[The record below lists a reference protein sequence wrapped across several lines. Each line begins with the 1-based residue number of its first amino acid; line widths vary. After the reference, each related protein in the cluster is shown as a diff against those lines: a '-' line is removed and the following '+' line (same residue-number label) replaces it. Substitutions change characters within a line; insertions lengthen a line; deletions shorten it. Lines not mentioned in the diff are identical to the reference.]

1 MDEHEPT
8 RELPPRTQPT
18 DTAEPSGRRRSGT
31 LVRRFAPVAAAGIIG
46 AGAAVGIGF
55 GAGLGGDGGTTTIV
69 EAAPSAQTAPARAEA
84 ADDPQLAA
92 DGDNL
97 SVQEIYR
104 RAGPGVVQI
113 IADAPPLDGGFSPFG
128 PQGRMALGSGFV
140 IDRTGHIVTNYHV
153 IEGADE
159 VAVNFSSGDERV
171 PATVV
176 GVDPSTDLAV
186 LKVDVS
192 GSALTPLPLGDSDE
206 VEVGDPVVAI
216 GNPFGLE
223 RTVTAGIVSALQRE
237 IVAPNGFPIDHA
249 IQTDA
254 AINHGN
260 SGGPLLNAQGEV
272 IGVNSQIQSGG
283 VDGNVGVGFAVP
295 VNTVRQITSQLIET
309 GEVERAFLGIEMQ
322 TITPELAESF
332 RLPVERGVLIAA
344 VRPES
349 PAEDAGLRGGD
360 TQAMVNGQ
368 SLTLGGDV
376 IVEVDGQA
384 IEDADQLRQ
393 IVLAK
398 RPGDSIDLTVNR
410 DGESVSFTI
419 ELGRQPDTPT
429 G

>member
-1 MDEHEPT
+1 
-8 RELPPRTQPT
+8 
-18 DTAEPSGRRRSGT
+18 
-31 LVRRFAPVAAAGIIG
+31 
-46 AGAAVGIGF
+46 
-55 GAGLGGDGGTTTIV
+55 
-69 EAAPSAQTAPARAEA
+69 
-84 ADDPQLAA
+84 
-92 DGDNL
+92 
-97 SVQEIYR
+97 
-104 RAGPGVVQI
+104 
-113 IADAPPLDGGFSPFG
+113 
-128 PQGRMALGSGFV
+128 
-140 IDRTGHIVTNYHV
+140 
-153 IEGADE
+153 
-159 VAVNFSSGDERV
+159 
-171 PATVV
+171 
-176 GVDPSTDLAV
+176 
-186 LKVDVS
+186 
-192 GSALTPLPLGDSDE
+192 
-206 VEVGDPVVAI
+206 
-216 GNPFGLE
+216 
-223 RTVTAGIVSALQRE
+223 
-237 IVAPNGFPIDHA
+237 
-249 IQTDA
+249 
-254 AINHGN
+254 
-260 SGGPLLNAQGEV
+260 
-272 IGVNSQIQSGG
+272 
-283 VDGNVGVGFAVP
+283 
-295 VNTVRQITSQLIET
+295 VRQITSQLIET